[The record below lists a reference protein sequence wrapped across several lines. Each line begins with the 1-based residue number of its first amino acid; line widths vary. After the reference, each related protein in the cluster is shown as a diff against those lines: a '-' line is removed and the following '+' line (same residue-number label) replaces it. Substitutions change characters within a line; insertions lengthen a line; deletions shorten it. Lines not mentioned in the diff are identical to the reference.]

1 MKKVILTVL
10 IIMSIVTTSTVA
22 AFKPKTEYTMQVN
35 VTPAYVWGQA
45 AQKWA
50 DLVRERTN
58 GLINIKPYYASSLLA
73 GKQTTWFQAVS
84 EGSIDF
90 VVDSTINAAPV
101 VKELNLFSLPFFINT
116 YENLDKILNGETGK
130 RLVEIMDKLG
140 VVTLA
145 WGENG
150 FRQLTNSKKP
160 IRKPEDMRGMKFRV
174 VGSPIFIDIFRA
186 LGADAVSMNWADA
199 VTAFQQ
205 GAVDGQENPYQ
216 VLLGVKIW
224 EYHKFVTNWNY
235 LVDPL
240 IFGVSKEVWNSFPD
254 DIKQIIRQSAIE
266 AAEWERAMARRGL
279 DGEVSIKILQEKFKE
294 NPTPLSQVDYVKQ
307 QGMTVI
313 DLTPEEIEAFKKA
326 TQSVYDKWVAVIG
339 KSLYEMALKDMS
351 K

>member
-1 MKKVILTVL
+1 MKKLGLVVL
-10 IIMSIVTTSTVA
+10 LLALIFAGLVEA
-22 AFKPKTEYTMQVN
+22 AFKPKAEYTMQVN
-35 VTPAYVWGQA
+35 VTTAYVWGQA
-45 AQKWA
+45 AQRWA

-58 GLINIKPYYASSLLA
+58 GLINIKPYYGSALLA
-73 GKQTTWFQAVS
+73 GKQTNWFQAVS

-101 VKELNLFSLPFFINT
+101 VKELNIFSLPFFINT
-116 YENLDKILNGETGK
+116 YENLDKLLHGETGK
-130 RLVEIMDKLG
+130 KLVEIMDKLG

-160 IRKPEDMRGMKFRV
+160 ITKPEDMRGMKFRV
-174 VGSPIFIDIFRA
+174 VGSPIFIDIFKA
-186 LGADAVSMNWADA
+186 LGADAVSMNWGDA

-216 VLLGVKIW
+216 VLLGVRIW
-224 EYHKFVTNWNY
+224 EYHKYVTNWNY

-240 IFGVSKEVWNSFPD
+240 IFGVNKSVWNSFPD
-254 DIKQIIRQSAIE
+254 DIKKIIRDTAVE
-266 AAEWERAMARRGL
+266 VAEWERAMARRGL
-279 DGEVSIKILQEKFKE
+279 DGDISINILATKFNE
-294 NPTPLSQVDYVKQ
+294 TPTPLNQVEYVKQ

-313 DLTPEEIEAFKKA
+313 DLTSEQIEAFKKA
-326 TQSVYDKWVAVIG
+326 TQSVYDKWVPVVG
-339 KSLYEMALKDMS
+339 KSLYETALKDMS